1 MNEIAN
7 SLKTLTEIAGTPGQE
22 DAVRYYIADIIRPS
36 CKELR
41 EDSIGNL
48 IAEVHPGRDY
58 SIGILAHMD
67 EVGFIVSK
75 ITEKGL
81 ICFELMGNIDPGVLV
96 GTEVDIIAQ
105 DGKSIRGVIGNQSR
119 HLQISKGEKHR
130 GRNQQLY
137 IDIGAET
144 DNKVLGHGVAIGSG
158 VVFATKFQRYT
169 NGTITGKALD
179 NRIGCAVLMSAL
191 RTLKDTIKNINVL
204 GMFTCQEEIGAKG
217 ARVVAYNSQ
226 PCMTITLD
234 TVPVKN
240 PDACDNRDINLNRG
254 PVIRVFD
261 RYPQLEYGMYT
272 HPAIRKSLLRVAE
285 AKKIKH
291 QIDVMASTYLDSSQ
305 VHLSRGGIP
314 GGSICFPRRYA
325 HSQVEMCH
333 LNDIKDSFNLL
344 IEFIAELDRDPISFG
359 RRY

>member
-1 MNEIAN
+1 MDETIDT
-7 SLKTLTEIAGTPGQE
+7 LKTLTEIAGTPGQE
-22 DAVRYYIADIIRPS
+22 DAVRDYIADIIRPN
-36 CKELR
+36 CKDLR

-48 IAEVHPGRDY
+48 IVEVRPGKDY

-67 EVGFIVSK
+67 EVGLIVSK
-75 ITEKGL
+75 IKEKGL
-81 ICFELMGNIDPGVLV
+81 ICFELMGNIDQGVLF

-105 DGKSIRGVIGNQSR
+105 NGKLIRGVIGNQSR
-119 HLQISKGEKHR
+119 HLQISEGEKHR
-130 GRNQQLY
+130 GRNQQLF

-144 DNKVLGHGVAIGSG
+144 ATEVLERGVGVGSG
-158 VVFATKFQRYT
+158 VVFSTKFQRYP
-169 NGTITGKALD
+169 NGIITGKALD

-191 RTLKDTIKNINVL
+191 RTLKDTIKNINVI

-240 PDACDNRDINLNRG
+240 PYACDCCDIDLNRG
-254 PVIRVFD
+254 PVIRIFD

-285 AKKIKH
+285 SKKIKY
-291 QIDVMASTYLDSSQ
+291 QVDVMASTYLDSSQ

-314 GGSICFPRRYA
+314 SGSICFPRRYA
-325 HSQVEMCH
+325 HSQVEMSH
-333 LNDIKDSFNLL
+333 INDIKDGFHLL
-344 IEFIAELDRDPISFG
+344 TEFITELDRDPVRFG